1 MRLLDVPIMRYQ
13 YEESI
18 DSYQNIYQSESNLLV
33 QKRIQIFNLLNLIT
47 KSWLVFWSSYN
58 YKTEGPSV
66 KVDMNRFLEPRL
78 NCTDDFLAIL

>member
-47 KSWLVFWSSYN
+47 KS
-58 YKTEGPSV
+58 
-66 KVDMNRFLEPRL
+66 
-78 NCTDDFLAIL
+78 